1 MISQFLKEIYPK
13 AKYIIVYPYINNDR
27 YNKLLNITPKNLSNH
42 NILFI
47 SNGPDW
53 YSKGLDL
60 LIDSFLEIKNKI
72 QDAKLFILGEWD
84 DKIKKSSKMTV
95 YCF

>member
-53 YSKGLDL
+53 YYKGLDI
-60 LIDSFLEIKNKI
+60 LIDSFLELKNKI